1 MIFEILGLD
10 IAIILIGLNVLTIV
24 TFMIKSLKLKKYP

>member
-10 IAIILIGLNVLTIV
+10 IAIILIGLNVLMII
-24 TFMIKSLKLKKYP
+24 TFVIKSLKLKK

>member
-24 TFMIKSLKLKKYP
+24 TFMINSLKLKK